1 MYARCTQELKCL
13 SNKIQI
19 FFNKNAS
26 LLANRVNTKRCLH
39 LPSQYSLLHVHN
51 RCTRSAVRISLYY
64 VSMTDETWSTTPAT
78 SKMGLFVTAAS
89 VLQPLTIAI
98 KIWVLSD
105 ILRCCTGLRFDCHCR
120 HFCLGE
126 LDFNL
131 FQANASFLYPVKTS
145 ENLFFSGVFRGYRNG

>member
-1 MYARCTQELKCL
+1 M
-13 SNKIQI
+13 QI
-19 FFNKNAS
+19 FFNRKAS
-26 LLANRVNTKRCLH
+26 LLANGVNTKRRLH
-39 LPSQYSLLHVHN
+39 LPSQYYLLHVHN

-64 VSMTDETWSTTPAT
+64 VSMTNETWSTTPAT

-89 VLQPLTIAI
+89 ILQPLTIAI
-98 KIWVLSD
+98 KIWVGSD

-131 FQANASFLYPVKTS
+131 FQANASFLYHVKTS
-145 ENLFFSGVFRGYRNG
+145 ANLFFSGVFRGYRNG

>member
-1 MYARCTQELKCL
+1 MYARCMQELKCL
-13 SNKIQI
+13 SNNMQI
-19 FFNKNAS
+19 FFNRKAS
-26 LLANRVNTKRCLH
+26 LLANGVNTKRRLH
-39 LPSQYSLLHVHN
+39 LPSQYYLLHVHN

-64 VSMTDETWSTTPAT
+64 VSMTNETWSTTPAT

-89 VLQPLTIAI
+89 ILQPLTIAI
-98 KIWVLSD
+98 KILVGSD

-131 FQANASFLYPVKTS
+131 FQANASFLYHVKTS